1 MKIYIV
7 VQGEYSDYHIVAT
20 FVNEDVANDFAN
32 KMNSTIK
39 GYSRDFSVET
49 YDILSSV
56 DEYNPNKEFL
66 EINYRSNTKEISC
79 ENKSNDY
86 DIEEVVYRAIYFYDK
101 LNYHKEDFYIATM
114 NVELTVNNVLNA
126 EKIMMDWVTQIEHEL
141 QNTFNGDLKAY
152 KEYFDKN
159 RPPF

>member
-20 FVNEDVANDFAN
+20 FLDKKIANDFAN

-39 GYSRDFSVET
+39 GYSRDFSVEE

-56 DEYNPNKEFL
+56 EEYKPDKEYL
-66 EINYRSNTKEISC
+66 EIDYRSDTKKISC
-79 ENKSNDY
+79 ENKSNAY
-86 DIEEVVYRAIYFYDK
+86 ELEEVGYRGIYFYDK

-126 EKIMMDWVTQIEHEL
+126 EKIMMDWVAQIEHEL

-159 RPPF
+159 RPPY

>member
-1 MKIYIV
+1 MKIYV
-7 VQGEYSDYHIVAT
+7 VTQGEYSDYHIVAT
-20 FVNEDVANDFAN
+20 FLDKKIANDFAN

-66 EINYRSNTKEISC
+66 EINYRSDTKEISC
-79 ENKSNDY
+79 ENKSNAY
-86 DIEEVVYRAIYFYDK
+86 ELEEVGYRNIYFY
-101 LNYHKEDFYIATM
+101 EGGFYIATM

-126 EKIMMDWVTQIEHEL
+126 EKMIMDWVAQIEHEL

-152 KEYFDKN
+152 EKHYKYA
-159 RPPF
+159 PY